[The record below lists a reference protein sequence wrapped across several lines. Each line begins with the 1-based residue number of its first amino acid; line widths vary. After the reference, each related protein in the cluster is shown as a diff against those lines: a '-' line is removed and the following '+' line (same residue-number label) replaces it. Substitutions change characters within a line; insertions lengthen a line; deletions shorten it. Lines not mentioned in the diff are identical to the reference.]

1 MICACG
7 GERERGTPDTGSP
20 PGSTVN
26 SGSVDPGS
34 DDRARGRVQSVE
46 RAVTIL
52 EFLARNEWSGVTD
65 IGNELGVHK
74 STAGRILSTLEA
86 GGLVEQHVDSGK
98 YRLGLG
104 LLHLA
109 RAVTVEPELTREAK
123 PACEW
128 LAQQTEETVTLTVF
142 QDDECVTIDQIISTS
157 TVVSRSWLGRR
168 TPLHCTAPGK
178 VFLAFLPAA
187 CRAELLAG
195 PHQRHT
201 ARTITDPVALRDE
214 IERVRR
220 DGAATTCEEFED
232 GLSAAAAPVR
242 GPDGT
247 VVAVIGLSGPSYRL
261 HEQQLSQV
269 APLVRDA
276 ATQASYRI
284 GYWRRGDALG
294 E

>member
-1 MICACG
+1 MPGLHAASH
-7 GERERGTPDTGSP
+7 TGSSP
-20 PGSTVN
+20 ESTV
-26 SGSVDPGS
+26 SSEAVDSSS

-86 GGLVEQHVDSGK
+86 RGLVEQHVDSGK
-98 YRLGLG
+98 YRLGVG
-104 LLHLA
+104 LVHLA

-123 PACEW
+123 AACEW
-128 LAQQTEETVTLTVF
+128 LAQQTEETVTLAVLEG
-142 QDDECVTIDQIISTS
+142 DECVTIDQIISTS

-178 VFLAFLPAA
+178 VFLASLPAA
-187 CRAELLAG
+187 RRAEVLAG
-195 PHQRHT
+195 PHQPHT
-201 ARTITDPVALRDE
+201 ERTIIDPVALREE
-214 IERVRR
+214 IEQVGT
-220 DGAATTCEEFED
+220 DGYATTCEEFED

-242 GPDGT
+242 GADGT

-261 HEQQLSQV
+261 GEEQLAQV

-276 ATQASYRI
+276 AMQASSRI
-284 GYWRRGDALG
+284 GYWHRDEGTDRD
-294 E
+294 